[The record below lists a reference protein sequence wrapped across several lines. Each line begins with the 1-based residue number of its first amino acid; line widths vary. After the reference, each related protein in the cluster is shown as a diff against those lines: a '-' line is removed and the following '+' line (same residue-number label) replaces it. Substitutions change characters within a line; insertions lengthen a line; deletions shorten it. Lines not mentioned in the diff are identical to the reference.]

1 MTLIFKSSHPAR
13 VVRVASVSLYR
24 NFSKKILYGGK
35 AYNPYNHYNP
45 YNPYNPYRPLPVG
58 SPLFPPINPRQS
70 WPEIAAQPPDNQ
82 SDGRQL
88 KCGNNRSFLFMLR
101 ACCIAN
107 DATRRCGV
115 FWRQISDASVG
126 VLPRPAGA

>member
-35 AYNPYNHYNP
+35 AYNPY
-45 YNPYNPYRPLPVG
+45 RPLPVG

-82 SDGRQL
+82 SECRSL
-88 KCGNNRSFLFMLR
+88 NYGNNRSFLFMLR